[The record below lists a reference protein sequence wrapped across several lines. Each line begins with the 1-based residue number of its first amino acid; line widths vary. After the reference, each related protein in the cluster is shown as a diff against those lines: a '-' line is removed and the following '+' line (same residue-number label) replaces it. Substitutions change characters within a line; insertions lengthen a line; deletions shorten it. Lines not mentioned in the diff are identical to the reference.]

1 MRRTSQWKS
10 PRPIETLAPAGEG
23 ARIIMTETPTDPGRR
38 LSLELADG
46 AMSGLRWGAEKTP
59 PDLLFMHATG
69 FNAATYAPLLSPL
82 ADRFSIVALDQRGHG
97 FSTLPTDPDAL
108 IDWWPYA
115 RDLVAVL
122 DRWVPPGAPPVVIAG
137 HSMGGIVSILAASQ
151 RPKAVRGLVLL
162 DPVLMPPAL
171 RWALFTPWGRARS
184 RNNGLALGAAKR
196 RPTFPS
202 KDEALATYRTR
213 KAFSTWQ
220 PGFLEGYVDGG
231 FVPDGEGVRLACAPA
246 WESATFA
253 AHRHNS
259 WGALKGLAMSVRL
272 FAAGNGST
280 VVGGI
285 AKVNRVAPRID
296 AESLP
301 GTSHFFPM
309 ERPDVIRQALED
321 MLSLPS

>member
-10 PRPIETLAPAGEG
+10 RRPIETLAASGKG
-23 ARIIMTETPTDPGRR
+23 ARIIMTETSIDPGRR
-38 LSLELADG
+38 LTLELAGG
-46 AMSGLRWGAEKTP
+46 ALSGLRWGSDQTP

-69 FNAATYAPLLSPL
+69 FNAATYAPLLAPL

-97 FSTLPTDPDAL
+97 LSSLPTDPDGL
-108 IDWWPYA
+108 VDWWPYA
-115 RDLVAVL
+115 RDLIAVL
-122 DRWVPPGAPPVVIAG
+122 DRWVPPGAPPVVVAG

-151 RPKAVRGLVLL
+151 RPQAVRGLVLL

-171 RWALFTPWGRARS
+171 RWALYTPWGRARS
-184 RNNGLALGAAKR
+184 RNNGLAVGAAKR
-196 RPTFPS
+196 RPGFPS

-220 PGFLEGYVDGG
+220 PGFLEGYVEGG
-231 FVPDGEGVRLACAPA
+231 FVPDGDAVRLACAPA

-259 WGALKGLAMSVRL
+259 WGALARLAMPVRL

-285 AKVNRVAPRID
+285 EKVSRVAPRIR
-296 AESLP
+296 AEVLP

-309 ERPDVIRQALED
+309 ERPDVIRQALEA
-321 MLSLPS
+321 MLSAR

>member
-1 MRRTSQWKS
+1 MRRTSPWKS
-10 PRPIETLAPAGEG
+10 RRPTETLAASGDL
-23 ARIIMTETPTDPGRR
+23 ASRMTETLIDPGSR
-38 LSLELADG
+38 LTLPLADG
-46 AMSGLRWGAEKTP
+46 TMSGLRWGQDRTP

-69 FNAATYAPLLSPL
+69 FNAATYAPLLGPL
-82 ADRFSIVALDQRGHG
+82 ADRHAIVALDQRGHG
-97 FSTLPTDPDAL
+97 LSALPTDPDRL
-108 IDWWPYA
+108 VDWWPYA
-115 RDLVAVL
+115 RDLIAVL

-137 HSMGGIVSILAASQ
+137 HSMGGIVSLLAASQ

-162 DPVLMPPAL
+162 DPVLMPQAL

-184 RNNGLALGAAKR
+184 RRNGLALGAAKR
-196 RPTFPS
+196 RPVFPS
-202 KDEALATYRTR
+202 KEEALSTYRTR

-220 PGFLEGYVDGG
+220 PGFLEGYVAGG

-259 WGALKGLAMSVRL
+259 WGALKGLRMPVRL
-272 FAAGNGST
+272 FAAGEGST

-285 AKVNRVAPRID
+285 ARVNRVAPAIQ

-309 ERPDVIRQALED
+309 ERPDVIRQALAD
-321 MLSLPS
+321 MLAQS